1 MEGLRELRRSWVGC
15 GRLWLRDG
23 IPLLLLNS
31 LNVEVSVFG
40 NKIYK
45 VTDL

>member
-1 MEGLRELRRSWVGC
+1 MEGLRELSRSWVGC